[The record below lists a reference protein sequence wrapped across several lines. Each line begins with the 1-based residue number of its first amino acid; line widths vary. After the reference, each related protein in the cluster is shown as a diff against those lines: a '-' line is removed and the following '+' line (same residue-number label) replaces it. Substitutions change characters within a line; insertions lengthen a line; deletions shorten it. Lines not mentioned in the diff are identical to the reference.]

1 MEHLYKKLKKYKDTD
16 YYPFHMPGHKRNA
29 ALIGAELPYELDI
42 TEIDGFDD
50 LHHSD
55 GILKDLQRYAASVYH
70 AEETHY
76 LVNGSTVGLLSAV
89 MGSTNPGDCILMA
102 RNCHKSVYNAV
113 FMNQLHPTYIY
124 PENGVI
130 NPDEVKRL
138 LEENQKVKIVVIT
151 SPTYE
156 GFVSDVERIAG
167 IAHEKGIPL
176 IVDEAHGAHF
186 GFHPYFPKNSNTL
199 GADIVIHS
207 LHKTLPSLTQTA
219 LLHMNGELADRTNI
233 REYLHMLQSSS
244 PSYVLMAGIDEC
256 VRFVGERSADAFESY
271 VKRLKSAR
279 ERLRKLSVLNLIETE
294 DYDRSKI
301 VITFGNYGREKI
313 NKFTGKQLYN
323 ILKDKYLLQPEMAS
337 GSYVVLM
344 TSLADTEEGLERLVS
359 ALKEID
365 GNLAKQEKCERNN
378 SLMQYVVQE
387 SDIYKYI
394 LQNQKEQTNQT
405 EQAEQKHQE
414 NIYVYSPRETK
425 RLCFEEGCESVE
437 WKMCGGK
444 VAAEYAY
451 IYPPGIPLIV
461 PGERI
466 SDKTAEHMSEYAKMG
481 FQIEGTK
488 TKGKIEVLING

>member
-1 MEHLYKKLKKYKDTD
+1 MEHLYRKLKEYAKTD
-16 YYPFHMPGHKRNA
+16 YYPFHMPGHKRNT
-29 ALIGAELPYELDI
+29 ALMEAKFPYELDI

-50 LHHSD
+50 LHHAK
-55 GILKDLQRYAASVYH
+55 GILKDVQKYAADVYH

-76 LVNGSTVGLLSAV
+76 LINGSTVGLLSAV
-89 MGSTNPGDCILMA
+89 MGSTYPGDRILMA

-113 FMNQLHPTYIY
+113 LMNQLHPAYIY

-130 NPDEVKRL
+130 NPDEVKRI
-138 LEENQKVKIVVIT
+138 LEEDPKVKIVVIT

-156 GFVSDVERIAG
+156 GVVSDVRRIAE
-167 IAHEKGIPL
+167 IVHEKGIPL

-186 GFHPYFPKNSNTL
+186 GFHPYFPNNSNTL
-199 GADIVIHS
+199 GADLVIHS

-219 LLHMNGELADRTNI
+219 LLHMNGELADRENI
-233 REYLHMLQSSS
+233 RAYLHMLQSSS

-256 VRFVGERSADAFESY
+256 VRLVGERGADAFDSY
-271 VKRLKSAR
+271 VKRLESVR
-279 ERLRKLSVLNLIETE
+279 ERLGKLSVLKLIETE
-294 DYDRSKI
+294 NYDRSKI
-301 VITFGNYGREKI
+301 VTAVGSYGGEIT

-344 TSLADTEEGLERLVS
+344 TSLADTEEGMERLVS
-359 ALKEID
+359 ALEEID
-365 GNLAKQEKCERNN
+365 GKLAKQSICERNN
-378 SLMQYVVQE
+378 SLTQYIVQE
-387 SDIYKYI
+387 SDAYKYI

-405 EQAEQKHQE
+405 GQAEQEHQR

-425 RLCFEEGCESVE
+425 RLCFEKGCESVE

-444 VAAEYAY
+444 VSAEYAY

-466 SDKTAEHMSEYAKMG
+466 TEEIAQDISEYEKMG